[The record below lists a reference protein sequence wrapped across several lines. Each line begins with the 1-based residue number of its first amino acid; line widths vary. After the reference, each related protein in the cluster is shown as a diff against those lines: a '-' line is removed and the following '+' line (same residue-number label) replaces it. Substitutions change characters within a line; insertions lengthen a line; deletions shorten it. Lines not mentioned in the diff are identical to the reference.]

1 MTEQPTYYKTKKDD
15 VDTLN
20 DVDGHGYE
28 SVEFI
33 TDQRVEDPLDQGYS
47 DNWEGIAVARA
58 TEAER
63 TEWTAAYGKL
73 TERAGKIQDKLDA
86 ARGAWEQAQGVYT
99 DELRDAY
106 ADYRPVNDLIAARTE
121 EVDKLREE
129 AHQEAEKARARAAV
143 EAQAKEDAELG
154 ARAWVTHHP
163 NSMSAKTAPDM
174 LVPVVHNAGC
184 SVTKGGEDRS
194 YQNEYRYARAAD
206 VRKVLEE
213 GGPEMSRGRAT
224 GATLPAR
231 LCGRCKP
238 EASLREAL
246 GEYFENWL
254 VKAESVQKPM
264 PTLQGM
270 PKALGLADE
279 WLDAYRKKDGY
290 NLVSNK
296 YYAQEKL
303 VEPYETLVG
312 WVVVGEKGNTVS
324 SKHPEKLDALF
335 AKLPARGFA
344 VRRVREPQVYGPK
357 VAGADAKTAVAVRR
371 MTAHEI
377 RQAKAGNART

>member
-1 MTEQPTYYKTKKDD
+1 MTEQPTYYQTKDD
-15 VDTLN
+15 IDTLG
-20 DVDGHGYE
+20 DVDGGAYE
-28 SVEFI
+28 AVEFI
-33 TDQRVEDPLDQGYS
+33 TDQRVEDPLDQGNS
-47 DNWEGIAVARA
+47 GDWGGIAVARA

-63 TEWTAAYGKL
+63 AEWTAAYGKL
-73 TERAGKIQDKLDA
+73 TERAGKIQANLDA

-99 DELRDAY
+99 AELRDAY
-106 ADYRPVNDLIAARTE
+106 ADYQPVNDLITARIE
-121 EVDKLREE
+121 EVYKLREE

-163 NSMSAKTAPDM
+163 TAMSAKTAPDM

-213 GGPEMSRGRAT
+213 GGPEMFRGHAT
-224 GATLPAR
+224 GATLFTR

-246 GEYFENWL
+246 GEYFDNWL

-264 PTLQGM
+264 PTSNGM

-290 NLVSNK
+290 LLVSNR
-296 YYAQEKL
+296 YYAQENL
-303 VEPYETLVG
+303 VEPYETLIG
-312 WVVVGEKGNTVS
+312 WAVVGERGNTVS
-324 SKHPEKLDALF
+324 SEHPEKLDALF
-335 AKLPARGFA
+335 TKLPKRGFA
-344 VRRVREPQVYGPK
+344 VRRIKEPQAYGPPF
-357 VAGADAKTAVAVRR
+357 AGTDSKKSVAVRR

-377 RQAKAGNART
+377 RQAKAGAART